1 LYLPKI
7 LITSYKCV
15 IFSVFFPDK
24 DEFNKKLDQK
34 KSIKGLKSNHVQIL
48 GADRFENFVWIETKH
63 GYSIICQTQ
72 DVERSNKK
80 QIEGFVCKKY
90 KEGRMELGR
99 FKSKDKWKDGELDN
113 WNGVVLDICSKD
125 ETSFRHG
132 NKTLLKFYPKSQTWK
147 EFDCTIVGTIKDD
160 ISTPTKV
167 DNQVKEEEEETHVES
182 SGQQKYETQTLVD
195 DMLNSRNQH
204 SVDLGHKQ
212 IDLQNDKEQ
221 VPKGKIDNANMQ
233 DHSAEPGQQ
242 RKSQTQFPE
251 RDYKNNQSNQIA
263 E

>member
-1 LYLPKI
+1 M
-7 LITSYKCV
+7 
-15 IFSVFFPDK
+15 
-24 DEFNKKLDQK
+24 DQK
-34 KSIKGLKSNHVQIL
+34 KSIHGLNSKILQIRGGAKGFPNL
-48 GADRFENFVWIETKH
+48 VWIESKH
-63 GYSIICQTQ
+63 DYSIVCQTQ
-72 DVERSNKK
+72 DVDSSNIKK
-80 QIEGFVCKKY
+80 IEGFVCKKY
-90 KEGRMELGR
+90 KEGTRMELGR

-212 IDLQNDKEQ
+212 IDLQNNKKQ
-221 VPKGKIDNANMQ
+221 VAKGNIHNANLL
-233 DHSAEPGQQ
+233 
-242 RKSQTQFPE
+242 
-251 RDYKNNQSNQIA
+251 IL
-263 E
+263 